1 MRDLNMIA
9 PYAMNNFYLI
19 GLVGTIGSGKST
31 VRKMLEQLGAYSID
45 ADALAHV
52 VMRRGTPTWRQV
64 VQTFGA
70 DILKFNGRID
80 RRKLGARVFTD
91 PSALVKLET
100 LVHPAV
106 RNLTKDLL
114 RKTQKPVVV
123 IEAIKLVEAGMHEWC
138 DALWAV
144 DCKPQV
150 QIERVMRTRNL
161 SEADARTRLDAQGSF
176 EDKLRLATV
185 IIDNNGPKDAT
196 RVQVE
201 KAWKQIQPNSARD
214 KSAWLLDLPIA
225 EAVEP
230 PAIETPVREPAPTKP
245 GLPPMPDWAKSAPT
259 VHAEPLREHVVVE
272 PPMPAWARAVVE
284 LEVRRARRTDLEA
297 LGIALAKK
305 EQRTTPFTREEIL
318 KRFGERGYRIALADQ
333 RIVAL
338 AAWEAENLVASVR
351 EIWAES
357 AEAATQA
364 LPRLF
369 ELIENEA
376 RELLCEIVLLI
387 VEPGAPE
394 YIVAQAQVSG
404 YQREELSALHKLWQ
418 QAIQERMQAGDTLWG
433 KRLREVITRPF

>member
-1 MRDLNMIA
+1 
-9 PYAMNNFYLI
+9 MNNFYLI

-31 VRKMLEQLGAYSID
+31 VRRMLEELGAYSID

-64 VQTFGA
+64 IKTFGT
-70 DILKFNGRID
+70 DILNFNGRID
-80 RRKLGARVFTD
+80 RRKLGAHVFTD
-91 PSALVKLET
+91 PHSLAKLET

-114 RKTQKPVVV
+114 RQTTKPIVV
-123 IEAIKLVEAGMHEWC
+123 IEAIKLVEAGMHAWC

-161 SEADARTRLDAQGSF
+161 SEADARARLEAQGSF
-176 EDKLRLATV
+176 EEKLRLATV
-185 IIDNNGPKDAT
+185 VIDNNGPKNAT
-196 RVQVE
+196 RAQVE
-201 KAWKQIQPNSARD
+201 NAWKQIQPGTARD
-214 KSAWLLDLPIA
+214 KSAWLLDLPVA
-225 EAVEP
+225 EAIAPPPVETTPPVEP
-230 PAIETPVREPAPTKP
+230 AQPEF
-245 GLPPMPDWAKSAPT
+245 PPIPDWAKSAPT
-259 VHAEPLREHVVVE
+259 VAPTPAVEHKHVVIE
-272 PPMPAWARAVVE
+272 PPMPAWARAVLE
-284 LEVRRARRTDLEA
+284 LQVRRARRSDLEA

-305 EQRTTPFTREEIL
+305 EQRPTPFTREEIL

-369 ELIENEA
+369 ELIESEA

-394 YIVAQAQVSG
+394 YIVTQAQGSG
-404 YQREELSALHKLWQ
+404 YQREELNALHKLWR
-418 QAIQERMQAGDTLWG
+418 QAIQERMQPNDTLWG

>member
-1 MRDLNMIA
+1 
-9 PYAMNNFYLI
+9 MNNFYLI

-31 VRKMLEQLGAYSID
+31 VRKMLEELGAYSID

-52 VMRRGTPTWRQV
+52 VLRRGTPTWREV
-64 VQTFGA
+64 VNTFGT

-80 RRKLGARVFTD
+80 RRKLGARVFPD
-91 PSALVKLET
+91 PQSLAKLET

-106 RNLTKDLL
+106 RTLTKNLL
-114 RKTQKPVVV
+114 RQTPKPIVV
-123 IEAIKLVEAGMHEWC
+123 IEAIKLVEAGMHQWC

-144 DCKPQV
+144 DCKPAV

-161 SEADARTRLDAQGSF
+161 SEADARARLEAQGSF
-176 EDKLRLATV
+176 ADKLRLATV
-185 IIDNNGPKDAT
+185 VIDNNGPKSAT
-196 RVQVE
+196 RAQVE
-201 KAWKQIQPNSARD
+201 NAWKQIRPGTARD
-214 KSAWLLDLPIA
+214 KSTWLLDLPVA
-225 EAVEP
+225 EAVAP
-230 PAIETPVREPAPTKP
+230 PPVETTPPVEPAKP
-245 GLPPMPDWAKSAPT
+245 ILPPMPDWAKSAPT
-259 VHAEPLREHVVVE
+259 VAPTPAIEHEHVVVE
-272 PPMPAWARAVVE
+272 PPMPAWARAVLE
-284 LEVRRARRTDLEA
+284 LQVRRARRSDLEA
-297 LGIALAKK
+297 LSIALAKK
-305 EQRTTPFTREEIL
+305 EQRPTPFTREEIL

-357 AEAATQA
+357 AEMATQA

-369 ELIENEA
+369 ELIESEA

-394 YIVAQAQVSG
+394 YIVTQAQVSG
-404 YQREELSALHKLWQ
+404 YQREELDALHKLWR
-418 QAIQERMQAGDTLWG
+418 QAIQERMQPNDTLWG